1 MNLPN
6 GKRVAAGV
14 LAVAWLG
21 VTSICLSVEPSRA
34 DTVFDLTGTFADS
47 STVSGSL
54 TINLTTGT
62 IDAANLSYGGAT
74 YSTILGQGPFTGNTT
89 SGQTPVPVDYF
100 VDIGSSASLLPRID
114 LGIPG
119 TSAVDSLI
127 SYTGGNVCVL
137 VGTARTCGPDQ
148 RDDTWYS
155 DFQAADGMTI
165 IALSTGELTATP
177 LRAALPL
184 LATGL
189 SALGLLGWRR
199 KRKAPAIAAA

>member
-34 DTVFDLTGTFADS
+34 DTVFDLTGMFADS

-54 TINLTTGT
+54 TINLTTGQ

-137 VGTARTCGPDQ
+137 VGTAGTCGPDQ
-148 RDDTWYS
+148 AGNTWYS
-155 DFQAADGMTI
+155 DFRDASEI

-177 LRAALPL
+177 LLATLPL
-184 LATGL
+184 FATGL
-189 SALGLLGWRR
+189 GALGLFGWRR
-199 KRKAPAIAAA
+199 KRKNGAAIAAA